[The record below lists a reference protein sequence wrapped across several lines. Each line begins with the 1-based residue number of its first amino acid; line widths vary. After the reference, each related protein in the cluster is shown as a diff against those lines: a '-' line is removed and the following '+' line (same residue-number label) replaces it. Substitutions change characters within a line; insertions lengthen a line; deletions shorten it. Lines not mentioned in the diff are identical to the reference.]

1 MKPLKLHF
9 RDKLKQHVLLA
20 ISSENNMNVFFNERK
35 GLICTK
41 KFTGLR
47 NITKASTV
55 RKYEECHNVKIM
67 LIISNMS
74 VWAKTTRKTPPKNN

>member
-20 ISSENNMNVFFNERK
+20 ISSENNMNGFFNERK

-41 KFTGLR
+41 KMYRT
-47 NITKASTV
+47 STV
-55 RKYEECHNVKIM
+55 RKYEEFHNIKIM
-67 LIISNMS
+67 LIISNVS

>member
-1 MKPLKLHF
+1 MFFFFQREK
-9 RDKLKQHVLLA
+9 R
-20 ISSENNMNVFFNERK
+20 SNMHQ
-35 GLICTK
+35 K
-41 KFTGLR
+41 KCTGLL

-55 RKYEECHNVKIM
+55 RKYEEFHNVKIM

>member
-1 MKPLKLHF
+1 
-9 RDKLKQHVLLA
+9 
-20 ISSENNMNVFFNERK
+20 MNVFINERK

-41 KFTGLR
+41 KKCTGLL

-55 RKYEECHNVKIM
+55 RKYEEFHNVKIM

>member
-1 MKPLKLHF
+1 MKPLTLHF

-20 ISSENNMNVFFNERK
+20 VSSENNMNGFFNERK
-35 GLICTK
+35 KC
-41 KFTGLR
+41 TGLL

-55 RKYEECHNVKIM
+55 RKYEEFHNVKIM